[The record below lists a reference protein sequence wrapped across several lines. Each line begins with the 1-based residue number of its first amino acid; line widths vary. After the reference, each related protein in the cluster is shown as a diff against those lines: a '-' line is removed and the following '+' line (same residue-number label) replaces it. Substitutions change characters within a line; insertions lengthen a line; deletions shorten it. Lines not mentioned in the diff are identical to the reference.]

1 MSLDS
6 IMLHRQANGK
16 SLFDWMTVSMR
27 VFDKDVAQ
35 IDKASPCGGSCG
47 LCDECHR
54 KASLAVATHVLDRCA
69 AGRRHGNSMTDRQR
83 RYLRSQT
90 LTLLAALGIA
100 DGPEI
105 RQIVARSEWGRSMRF
120 RQLD

>member
-1 MSLDS
+1 
-6 IMLHRQANGK
+6 
-16 SLFDWMTVSMR
+16 MR

-35 IDKASPCGGSCG
+35 IDMASACGGSCG
-47 LCDECHR
+47 VCAECHR
-54 KASLAVATHVLDRCA
+54 KASLAVADHVLDRCA
-69 AGRRHGNSMTDRQR
+69 SRRRHGTSRPDRQR

-100 DGPEI
+100 DGVEV
-105 RQIVARSEWGRSMRF
+105 RQIVARSEWGQSMRV